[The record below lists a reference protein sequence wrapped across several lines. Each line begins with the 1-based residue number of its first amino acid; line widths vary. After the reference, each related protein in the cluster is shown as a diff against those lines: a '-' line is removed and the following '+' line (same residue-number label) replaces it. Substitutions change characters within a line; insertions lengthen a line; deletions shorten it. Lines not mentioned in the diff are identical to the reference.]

1 MVLNNAIYPLS
12 LEAQMPYR
20 ISYIDENSEMVIEDS
35 AYLDVIDDDIYL
47 VSDGHRIR
55 LEEETVKEILSM
67 NPNMTKGFSNFYP
80 ERKAKIIKVGSPEHP
95 ATEAEIKSAMDA
107 LSKVPNNALGEL
119 MSREKIIKE
128 EFYDKLDTIRETAK
142 TRIAPV
148 QIGRKGTTME
158 MNSSNPKIEVALK
171 EVLDIVFDRL
181 KSKGLRSQKLINH
194 ELADF
199 VRSQSRW
206 LAEDDPVRQQLD
218 EMGIDWSEVADYLKK
233 VKVANKQQPLTAQ
246 SLVKG
251 QVKAAAVA
259 SVGTLVVLTIL
270 KSINWNKV
278 LTGLMNKILATT
290 NAKDFLTEGAGA
302 NIKQAIDGITSG
314 TMDLVDD
321 SNPQI
326 QALKNA
332 GVDVNAIAENFLS
345 NANLNDLMKIM
356 TGDFEAEDLD
366 MERLQAPVEEAI
378 GISVE
383 S

>member
-1 MVLNNAIYPLS
+1 
-12 LEAQMPYR
+12 MPYR
-20 ISYIDENSEMVIEDS
+20 ISYIDENKEMVIEDS
-35 AYLDVIDDDIYL
+35 AYLDVINDDIYL

-67 NPNMTKGFSNFYP
+67 NPNMSKGFSNFYP

-107 LSKVPNNALGEL
+107 LSKAKEQPINSIVEL
-119 MSREKIIKE
+119 DAKTKLISDG
-128 EFYDKLDTIRETAK
+128 YYAKLDAIRESTK
-142 TRIAPV
+142 TRIAPI
-148 QIGRKGTTME
+148 QIAGKGTTME
-158 MNSSNPKIEVALK
+158 MNSSNPKIEEALK
-171 EVLDIVFDRL
+171 EVLDIVHDRL

-199 VRSQSRW
+199 VRGQSRW
-206 LAEDDPVRQQLD
+206 LAEDDPVKQQLD
-218 EMGIDWSEVADYLKK
+218 EMGTDWSEVADYLKK
-233 VKVANKQQPLTAQ
+233 VKVANKQQPLTAK

-326 QALKNA
+326 QALKSA